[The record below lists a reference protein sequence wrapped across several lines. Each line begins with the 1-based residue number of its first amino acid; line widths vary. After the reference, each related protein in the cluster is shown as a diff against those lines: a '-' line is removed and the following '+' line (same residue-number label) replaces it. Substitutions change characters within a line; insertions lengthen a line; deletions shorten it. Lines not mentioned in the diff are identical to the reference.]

1 MVWYGYDGTVPSHL
15 EFSSRLGS
23 SRQSAPCSRLDMQA
37 VPAWK
42 GISAT
47 QQHIRLPAKEVP
59 LMDKRRRQLSFP
71 NKSFFLRR
79 IAQMGPNLS
88 VGTILI
94 MIIIMIATDTHK
106 YPPPQ
111 KNKSNT
117 NTKTPIP
124 ETHVVYVYMY
134 IYYAMLWLRFVPC
147 YLSIDVRVHV
157 CMYSILVITDCC
169 QYPNREFIC
178 GAQYMCRSVTTCLD
192 TV

>member
-106 YPPPQ
+106 YPPPPKKQ
-111 KNKSNT
+111 IQHEHKNTDTRDSRRVCIYVYILCYVMVT
-117 NTKTPIP
+117 FCAMLSIYRCPCPCMYVQYISDYRLLPIP
-124 ETHVVYVYMY
+124 KSRIHLWSTIHV
-134 IYYAMLWLRFVPC
+134 
-147 YLSIDVRVHV
+147 S
-157 CMYSILVITDCC
+157 
-169 QYPNREFIC
+169 
-178 GAQYMCRSVTTCLD
+178 
-192 TV
+192 

>member
-106 YPPPQ
+106 YPPPPKKTNPTRTQ
-111 KNKSNT
+111 KHRYQRLTSC
-117 NTKTPIP
+117 
-124 ETHVVYVYMY
+124 MY
-134 IYYAMLWLRFVPC
+134 ICIYIMLCYGYVLCHVI
-147 YLSIDVRVHV
+147 YLSMSVSMYV
-157 CMYSILVITDCC
+157 C
-169 QYPNREFIC
+169 
-178 GAQYMCRSVTTCLD
+178 
-192 TV
+192 TVY